1 MRKFSG
7 EKNVIS
13 LVKLLSIDKMLVLE
27 QCLENRKSLHCQV
40 GCRNICVEEKKCF
53 DVQVWA
59 CLLLKLFSGFLGWP
73 ESDA

>member
-1 MRKFSG
+1 M
-7 EKNVIS
+7 IS

-59 CLLLKLFSGFLGWP
+59 MGMSPTQIILGIP
-73 ESDA
+73 RLA